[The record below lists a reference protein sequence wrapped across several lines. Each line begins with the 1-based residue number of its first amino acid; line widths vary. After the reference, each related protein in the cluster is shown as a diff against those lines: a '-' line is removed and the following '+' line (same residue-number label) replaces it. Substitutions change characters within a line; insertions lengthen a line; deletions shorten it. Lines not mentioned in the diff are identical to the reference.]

1 MNKTIMI
8 VEDEASFH
16 NLYDEVLGD
25 TGYKLIHAYD
35 GDEALV
41 KLEEKRPDLIILDII
56 LDMMTGDT
64 FFLYLKGMPEY
75 ADIPVI
81 IASSCPKNDYK
92 NLRNID
98 PSLVF
103 LDKASIGDEL
113 ITKIQSCLQD
123 LNKAH
128 SLR

>member
-8 VEDEASFH
+8 VEDDASFH
-16 NLYDEVLGD
+16 NLYKEVLGN
-25 TGYKLIHAYD
+25 TGYKLIHTYD

-81 IASSCPKNDYK
+81 ISSCCPKKDYK

-103 LDKASIGDEL
+103 LDKTGIGDEL
-113 ITKIQSCLQD
+113 ITKI
-123 LNKAH
+123 KT
-128 SLR
+128 RIG

>member
-41 KLEEKRPDLIILDII
+41 KLEEERPDLIILDII

-64 FFLYLKGMPEY
+64 FFLYMKGMPVY

-81 IASSCPKNDYK
+81 ISSSCPKNNYK
-92 NLRNID
+92 NLKTID

-103 LDKASIGDEL
+103 LDKAGIGDEL
-113 ITKIQSCLQD
+113 VTEIKTRIG
-123 LNKAH
+123 
-128 SLR
+128 

>member
-8 VEDEASFH
+8 VEDDASFH
-16 NLYDEVLGD
+16 NLYKEVLGD
-25 TGYKLIHAYD
+25 TDYKLIHAYD

-41 KLEEKRPDLIILDII
+41 KLEEEKPDLIILDII

-81 IASSCPKNDYK
+81 IASSCPKKDYK
-92 NLRNID
+92 SLRDID
-98 PSLVF
+98 PSLVYF
-103 LDKASIGDEL
+103 DKVGIGDEL
-113 ITKIQSCLQD
+113 ITKIKS
-123 LNKAH
+123 
-128 SLR
+128 RIG

>member
-8 VEDEASFH
+8 VEDDASFH
-16 NLYDEVLGD
+16 HLYDAVLGD
-25 TGYKLIHAYD
+25 TDYKLIHAYD

-64 FFLYLKGMPEY
+64 FFLYLKGMPGY

-81 IASSCPKNDYK
+81 IASCCPKKDYK
-92 NLRNID
+92 NLRDID
-98 PSLVF
+98 PSLVYI
-103 LDKASIGDEL
+103 DKAGIGDEL
-113 ITKIQSCLQD
+113 ITKI
-123 LNKAH
+123 KT
-128 SLR
+128 RIG

>member
-8 VEDEASFH
+8 VEDDASFH
-16 NLYDEVLGD
+16 HLYGKVLGD
-25 TGYKLIHAYD
+25 TDYNLIHAYD

-81 IASSCPKNDYK
+81 IASSCPQKNYK
-92 NLRNID
+92 NLRDLD
-98 PSLVF
+98 PSLMYI
-103 LDKASIGDEL
+103 DKAGIGDEL
-113 ITKIQSCLQD
+113 VTEIETRIG
-123 LNKAH
+123 
-128 SLR
+128 